1 MGWNSPQNKGLGSQS
16 SKNLG
21 YGAPISMNP
30 SLAGKAYRDSWDIER
45 AYREGMSKITWV
57 NRCIDAISGNQ
68 ARLPMILRKD
78 NSKHGEI
85 VKGREANRNPLL
97 EILNNKANVGENSF
111 IFRYRLSAQLMLGT
125 RGAFIEKIRGR
136 DGGIIGL
143 NLLPPQSTAP
153 IPDPKTFVS
162 GYEVQMPYGEK
173 IILKPEDVCWV
184 RRPHP
189 IDPYLSL
196 TPLEAAGVAIE
207 IENLAKIYNRNYL
220 LNDGRPGGLLVV
232 RGEID
237 EDDKEELRNRFRGNL
252 ARAGHTTVIAAD
264 DGVDFVDTSANPR
277 DAAYVQ
283 MRQITKEEI
292 LSAFGVPESVIG
304 NASGRTFSNA
314 SEEIRVFWME
324 TMLPHLEPIS
334 RALDELDEKYYLDFD
349 TTEVPILMLY
359 KQERDKYLLQE
370 FQSGLISANEY
381 RTGSSRKEVDADL
394 ADSLLQ
400 NPNLIPIANT
410 KKKMEEGQAQ
420 IPGAPGAP
428 PGMPGMP
435 EMPGVPPGM
444 PTPVPPMAETI
455 PLDTNTM
462 QGAMAEAGM
471 AGGELAQTTIPT
483 EALGG
488 LPQPMTVA
496 SSPSNQIQVK
506 ELIDKSEQSIERWT
520 EILARSVERVAERQ
534 QRVVLEKASGLK
546 SKKALM
552 HGTLDVDSVL
562 SIETWNKQ
570 IEEDIRPVVSSI
582 ISDSFESRVNEAS
595 EKGVKVKALP
605 VKDLRAMVD
614 AHVSRI
620 KRINEANFS
629 EINSLMIK
637 SFEYADEERRYSFF
651 RDGLVEMYTDFFAYG
666 QYQLAENEARSA
678 WNFGQT
684 V

>member
-1 MGWNSPQNKGLGSQS
+1 
-16 SKNLG
+16 
-21 YGAPISMNP
+21 
-30 SLAGKAYRDSWDIER
+30 
-45 AYREGMSKITWV
+45 
-57 NRCIDAISGNQ
+57 
-68 ARLPMILRKD
+68 
-78 NSKHGEI
+78 
-85 VKGREANRNPLL
+85 
-97 EILNNKANVGENSF
+97 
-111 IFRYRLSAQLMLGT
+111 
-125 RGAFIEKIRGR
+125 
-136 DGGIIGL
+136 
-143 NLLPPQSTAP
+143 
-153 IPDPKTFVS
+153 
-162 GYEVQMPYGEK
+162 
-173 IILKPEDVCWV
+173 
-184 RRPHP
+184 
-189 IDPYLSL
+189 
-196 TPLEAAGVAIE
+196 
-207 IENLAKIYNRNYL
+207 
-220 LNDGRPGGLLVV
+220 
-232 RGEID
+232 
-237 EDDKEELRNRFRGNL
+237 
-252 ARAGHTTVIAAD
+252 
-264 DGVDFVDTSANPR
+264 
-277 DAAYVQ
+277 
-283 MRQITKEEI
+283 
-292 LSAFGVPESVIG
+292 
-304 NASGRTFSNA
+304 
-314 SEEIRVFWME
+314 
-324 TMLPHLEPIS
+324 
-334 RALDELDEKYYLDFD
+334 
-349 TTEVPILMLY
+349 
-359 KQERDKYLLQE
+359 
-370 FQSGLISANEY
+370 
-381 RTGSSRKEVDADL
+381 
-394 ADSLLQ
+394 
-400 NPNLIPIANT
+400 
-410 KKKMEEGQAQ
+410 
-420 IPGAPGAP
+420 
-428 PGMPGMP
+428 
-435 EMPGVPPGM
+435 M